1 MSSDTPNSTPS
12 GWSRLAGIALP
23 ATLLGAILV
32 FIVPLPAALLDVF
45 LSANITLSVL
55 VLLTVLAI
63 RRPQDFSAFPTVLLA
78 TTLLRLVLNV
88 ASTRLILSHGGT
100 DGMDAAGGVIRAF
113 GEFVAGDEVLVGLVL
128 FSIMIVIQF
137 VVITKGAT
145 RISEVAAR
153 FMLDGLPGR
162 QMAIDADLHAGLI
175 DQAEA
180 ARRRDAVYLQ
190 ADFFGAMDGA
200 GKFVR
205 GDAIAGVFITL
216 VNIVG
221 GLVMGVL
228 IQGMPL
234 GEAVNVFTKLTI
246 GDGLVSQIP
255 GFLIALATGL
265 IVTRSTASTDLSRDV
280 SRQLLGRADV
290 LAAAAVLLALL
301 TLTPLPK
308 TPLLAIASL
317 LALGAYVQWRSQAYL
332 PEPTH
337 EPEAAVEAA
346 GSSPPVAPPASV
358 RPATTSP
365 LADLPSERLD
375 DLLQIE
381 PLELEIG
388 YRLIGLAES
397 TRGGD
402 LLDRIRAARRRVGRE
417 LGLLVPHVRIR
428 DEVALG
434 PHQYR
439 VKIRGAVVGQGTA
452 YAGRL
457 LAIPPLG
464 LVQRPDGRDGV
475 DPLSGQRAVW
485 IHTDGREVAELA
497 GCRILEASVV
507 IAGHFGEIVMQH
519 ADELITH
526 EQVRHLLDHAR
537 KASPALVDEVV
548 PGLLRPGEI
557 RRVLQNLVRERV
569 NIRDIEA
576 ILEAL
581 TEHAGNTRDV
591 DLLTEHVRRALG
603 RQITQ
608 PYREADGR
616 LRAVALSSELDAHL
630 VSASRLD
637 AARPASAL
645 GAEEARRLVRAIA
658 MAVSPLVEAGHAPVL
673 IAGSDSRGIVKDLT
687 RADLPRLVVLGQRE
701 IPRDT
706 PIEILGTVEIEE
718 DAPIVTRVSTAAA
731 LS

>member
-1 MSSDTPNSTPS
+1 MSSDSQNPIDS
-12 GWSRLAGIALP
+12 GWARLAGVVLP
-23 ATLLGAILV
+23 ATLIGAILV
-32 FIVPLPAALLDVF
+32 FIVPLPSALLDVL

-55 VLLTVLAI
+55 VLLTVLSI
-63 RRPQDFSAFPTVLLA
+63 RRPQDFSAFPTILLA

-100 DGMDAAGGVIRAF
+100 ARMEAAGGVIRAF
-113 GEFVAGDEVLVGLVL
+113 GEFVAGDQVLVGIVL
-128 FSIMIVIQF
+128 FVILIVIQF
-137 VVITKGAT
+137 TVITKGAT

-180 ARRRDAVYLQ
+180 ARRRDAVYHQ

-216 VNIVG
+216 VNILG
-221 GLVMGVL
+221 GLIMGVL

-234 GEAVNVFTKLTI
+234 SEAVGVFTKLTI
-246 GDGLVSQIP
+246 GDGLVTQVP
-255 GFLIALATGL
+255 AFLTALATGL
-265 IVTRSTASTDLSRDV
+265 IVTRSTASTDLSHDV
-280 SRQLLGRADV
+280 SRQLLGRPGV
-290 LAAAAVLLALL
+290 LTSAAIFLALL
-301 TLTPLPK
+301 LMTPLPK
-308 TPLLAIASL
+308 LPLFAIASL
-317 LALGAYVQWRSQAYL
+317 LGLGALLLRRPVLASG
-332 PEPTH
+332 
-337 EPEAAVEAA
+337 VEAA
-346 GSSPPVAPPASV
+346 NPDVTPAPDPSPTTSAPASA
-358 RPATTSP
+358 RPPILQSGP
-365 LADLPSERLD
+365 ELPSDRIDE
-375 DLLQIE
+375 LLQIE

-402 LLDRIRAARRRVGRE
+402 LLDRIRAVRQRVTRE
-417 LGLLVPHVRIR
+417 LGLIVPHVRIR

-457 LAIPPLG
+457 LAVPPFG
-464 LVQRPDGRDGV
+464 IVQRPDGRDGIEPV
-475 DPLSGQRAVW
+475 SGQRAVW

-507 IAGHFGEIVMQH
+507 IAGHFGEIVLQH

-526 EQVRHLLDHAR
+526 EQVRKLLDHAR
-537 KASPALVDEVV
+537 GASPALVDEVV

-569 NIRDIEA
+569 SIRDIEA

-581 TEHAGNTRDV
+581 TEHAGKTRDV

-608 PYREADGR
+608 PYRAADGR
-616 LRAVALSSELDAHL
+616 LRAVALSSRLDAHL
-630 VSASRLD
+630 ASASRLD
-637 AARPASAL
+637 EARPAFAL
-645 GAEEARRLVRAIA
+645 GAELARRIVRAVA
-658 MAVSPLVEAGHAPVL
+658 LAVSPLVEAGHAPVVITGDDARSVL
-673 IAGSDSRGIVKDLT
+673 KDLT
-687 RADLPRLVVLGQRE
+687 RADLPRLVVLAQHE

-706 PIEILGTVEIEE
+706 PVELVGTVEVEE
-718 DAPIVTRVSTAAA
+718 ESPIVTLVSTAAA